1 MKDKKVNELAD
12 ALEEPRAVR
21 MLAEWLA
28 IDHDE
33 TRLQY
38 DKYMDNAQELY
49 EYITVICK
57 MQHTALIDPEQKY
70 PLRKQ

>member
-1 MKDKKVNELAD
+1 MSRVDGVHERVHQESEQEEIRELAD

-38 DKYMDNAQELY
+38 EKYMNDAQELY
-49 EYITVICK
+49 EYITVIIK
-57 MQHTALIDPEQKY
+57 LN
-70 PLRKQ
+70 